1 MEKLRLENTLKRV
14 EGAQQTLN
22 EKSAAFIE
30 YSNMRCVSALA
41 AVVQINSLRQAAA
54 EKVAAKAWVAAAA
67 VEIAKMRVQEKAA
80 AGTLSEESGRM
91 ERAKD
96 VAADTS
102 AIVAFPDLQG
112 FSASAAASEEKPGR
126 LVTTP
131 GSDWW
136 VN

>member
-54 EKVAAKAWVAAAA
+54 EKVAAEKAAAKAWVAAGA
-67 VEIAKMRVQEKAA
+67 VEMAKMRKEAKPA
-80 AGTLSEESGRM
+80 AGSLSEESGRM
-91 ERAKD
+91 ERA
-96 VAADTS
+96 
-102 AIVAFPDLQG
+102 IVAFADLQG
-112 FSASAAASEEKPGR
+112 FSALPAASEEEARPG
-126 LVTTP
+126 
-131 GSDWW
+131 GW
-136 VN
+136 

>member
-1 MEKLRLENTLKRV
+1 
-14 EGAQQTLN
+14 
-22 EKSAAFIE
+22 
-30 YSNMRCVSALA
+30 MRCVSALA

-112 FSASAAASEEKPGR
+112 FSASAAASEEKPSRGAGDGQGGYQG
-126 LVTTP
+126 
-131 GSDWW
+131 GS
-136 VN
+136 V